1 LKDRFFAVAERLSR
15 GLRAGETLLCNL
27 SAERSD
33 FVRFNHARVRQA
45 GSVEQG
51 YLTLR
56 LVHEQRQA
64 SATVMLDGEGH
75 DDALRALRDSLEG
88 LPEDPWLL
96 FNESPQSTE
105 SVRRGVLPAPQ
116 DIPRIVSQ
124 ESRNLDLVGF
134 YAAGTQMRGFA
145 NSLGQTNWHEIDS
158 FDFDFSLHGEGD
170 RAAKS
175 GYAGC
180 EWDADALRRKV
191 ESSSREFSLLNVKV
205 KDLHPGEY
213 RCYLAPRAL
222 SEITTLL
229 NWGAFSARSRKTRQ
243 SPLLRMQEGA
253 RLSPKVTLRENTAEG
268 LSAPFQADGFLKPGR
283 VELIEKGELRDA
295 LVSPRTAKEY
305 GLETNGAGGSE
316 SASSLE
322 VEKGALEKKN
332 ILGALGEGLYISNLW
347 YLNFSDRPAGRITG
361 MTRFAT
367 FWVEGGRIVAPVG
380 AMRFDD
386 SIYRMLGENLLEL
399 TRERELLPDN
409 STYGERSTASERLP
423 GALLKQLRFTL

>member
-1 LKDRFFAVAERLSR
+1 LRDRFFATAERLSR

-45 GSVEQG
+45 GTVEQG

-56 LVHEQRQA
+56 LARDRRQA
-64 SATVMLDGEGH
+64 AATVMLDGDGH
-75 DDALRALRDSLEG
+75 DDALRALRDALEG

-96 FNESPQSTE
+96 FNESPSSTE
-105 SVRRGVLPAPQ
+105 SVRRGALPAAQ
-116 DIPRIVSQ
+116 DLPGVVFQ
-124 ESRNLDLVGF
+124 ESGKLDLVGF
-134 YAAGTQMRGFA
+134 YAGGTIMRGFA
-145 NSLGQTNWHEIDS
+145 NSLGQRNWHEIDS

-170 RAAKS
+170 RAAKG
-175 GYAGC
+175 GYAGF
-180 EWDADALRRKV
+180 EWNRRSFEDKV
-191 ESSSREFSLLNVKV
+191 AAVREQFRILEKAQRSLGT
-205 KDLHPGEY
+205 GEY
-213 RCYLAPRAL
+213 RAYLAPRAL
-222 SEITTLL
+222 GEITTLL
-229 NWGAFSARSRKTRQ
+229 NWGAFSARSQKTRQ
-243 SPLLRMQEGA
+243 SPLLHMQEGA
-253 RLSPKVTLRENTAEG
+253 RLSSKVTLRENTAEG
-268 LSAPFQADGFLKPGR
+268 LSPQFQGDGFLKPER
-283 VELIEKGELRDA
+283 VVLIEKGELRNA

-305 GLETNGAGGSE
+305 GLETNGAGGGE
-316 SASSLE
+316 SAASLE
-322 VEKGALEKKN
+322 LEKGALEEKDV
-332 ILGALGEGLYISNLW
+332 LGALGEGLYISNLW

-367 FWVEGGRIVAPVG
+367 FWVEGGRIIAPVG

-423 GALLKQLRFTL
+423 GALLKSLRFVL